1 MNDQT
6 SPTDPAP
13 PHQLRPQPP
22 LPRANAS
29 ALIYNESGAYLLHLR
44 DDIPGIWEPGSWSLL
59 GGGREPG
66 DRSLE
71 ETIRRELREEAGLTI
86 PDLAPFTVE
95 EAQSSDGTTLPI
107 QIFAGQWSG
116 DPADLELTEGV
127 MLHWFRP
134 EVLPRL
140 RMASSTRDLLRRH
153 TELLDTGPYDPTP
166 STTLADAD
174 TTTSGRPPHPH
185 TPSAAATS
193 ERGVP
198 HIIGVHLYLEN
209 ARGEILLGLRHPDS
223 AYAATWHFL
232 AGHCEQESAVTC
244 LVREAHEEA
253 GLLIDPADVE
263 YAHAVHLIDT
273 PGTPPRMQLVFRA
286 RHWTGTPEILEP
298 DRCVSWS
305 WWRPEALP
313 EPLVPYARAAID
325 GIRAGRLY
333 TECGWT

>member
-6 SPTDPAP
+6 PQPGSAP
-13 PHQLRPQPP
+13 PHQLQVQPQ
-22 LPRANAS
+22 RANAS
-29 ALIYNESGAYLLHLR
+29 ALIYNGSGAYLLHLR

-71 ETIRRELREEAGLTI
+71 ETIRRELREEAGLDI
-86 PDLAPFTVE
+86 PDLAPFAVE
-95 EAQSSDGTTLPI
+95 QARSSDGTTVPI

-134 EVLPRL
+134 EVMPRL
-140 RMASSTRDLLRRH
+140 RMAPSTCDLLRRH
-153 TELLDTGPYDPTP
+153 TELLDAGHYGPAP
-166 STTLADAD
+166 STTFADAD
-174 TTTSGRPPHPH
+174 TTAAVRPPHPR

-193 ERGVP
+193 GRGLP

-209 ARGEILLGLRHPDS
+209 AHGEILLGLRHPDS
-223 AYAATWHFL
+223 AYAGETWHFL
-232 AGHCEQESAVTC
+232 AGHCEQESAVAC
-244 LVREAHEEA
+244 LVREAREEA
-253 GLLIDPADVE
+253 GLLIDPGDVE
-263 YAHAVHLIDT
+263 YVHAVHLVDV

-286 RHWTGTPEILEP
+286 RRWTGTPEVLEP

-333 TECGWT
+333 TEWGWT